1 MHEKEKTVTPVLKPA
16 LTPIAISMMLLVSGG
31 VSAQEPIQKMDMVEV
46 TSEKTALGKGEK
58 KRLVPI
64 SEEVAR
70 TEQIGQAEI
79 QASGATNLL
88 EATQHRVGIDIQNEC
103 SICNAQNISLNNLPG
118 RFTTIMIDGIPIYSA
133 ASAVYGLEGIPV
145 NVLDR
150 IEVARGAAM
159 SLIAPEA
166 IAGSVNLV
174 TKKITKDEG
183 AVRAEVGEDGSKKLD
198 YFQGW
203 TGKQKGQYLSINGQL
218 RTHDAVDSNGNGI
231 SEMAAYDRKLMG
243 IGVGLGSI
251 AGWES
256 RVRLDHADEKRTGG
270 VGTQSTNFDT
280 IKSNT
285 TGNPF
290 NWANGGSSYAGGW
303 INPTTGAQMNY
314 NGGLAG
320 MAELIDT
327 KRTQGTLISERSI
340 GKDSYRLAAALAE
353 HKQDSFYEGSIYNAK
368 QTQSYLEGRWKHLL
382 QDSAITTGVAYK
394 GEQHRSTG
402 MDKAGNNNSGIDNYS
417 YNIPGVFAQYD
428 FFALD
433 GDLEVNL
440 SARHDDH
447 SAFGGITSP
456 RMLIAYTHNPDWT
469 SRFALGKGYRAPTTF
484 FEQDHGIL
492 DTDVI
497 RRAANLTYETAY
509 NAGYNLTLQND
520 RTTWSSGVS
529 WTQID
534 NMAKLNVDTT
544 NRVTTLGNVSKPVT
558 FTTFDSQFHY
568 MLTPNVN
575 LSVGGEYT
583 QYAFDQSEEPLAFA
597 RPELR
602 GFLGSD
608 ITMGAWDWRT
618 RATWT
623 GEMDLA
629 RFGNY
634 ANNQRYNLDGT
645 PKLNKSPSYW
655 LVDTRLGYNVD
666 KSWKVYAGINNVF
679 DEVQTKK
686 ESPLWL
692 DKNGAIDVTHLW
704 GLTHGRHVFIGT
716 EYLF

>member
-1 MHEKEKTVTPVLKPA
+1 MKTFIKPS
-16 LTPIAISMMLLVSGG
+16 LSPIAMAVLLTLSGQAIAADVSQTMQ
-31 VSAQEPIQKMDMVEV
+31 AVEV
-46 TSEKTALGKGEK
+46 KGSNPSSNDKIAK
-58 KRLVPI
+58 KLLPI

-70 TEQIGQAEI
+70 TEQIGKVEI
-79 QASGATNLL
+79 AKTGATNIL
-88 EATQHRVGIDIQNEC
+88 EAVTHRVGIDVQNEC

-145 NVLDR
+145 NALER
-150 IEVARGAAM
+150 IEVARGAGM

-183 AVRAEVGEDGSKKLD
+183 AVRAELGEDGSRKLD

-203 TGKQKGQYLSINGQL
+203 AGKQKGQYLSINGQL
-218 RTHDAVDSNGNGI
+218 RNHDAVDSNGNGV
-231 SEMAAYDRKLMG
+231 SEMAAYNRQLVG
-243 IGVGLGSI
+243 IGAGLGSI
-251 AGWES
+251 AGWDT
-256 RVRLDHADEKRTGG
+256 RVRIDHANEKRTGG
-270 VGTQSTNFDT
+270 VGTQSTNFGQ
-280 IKSNT
+280 IKGST

-303 INPTTGAQMNY
+303 INPTTGAQIDY
-314 NGGLAG
+314 DGGLAS
-320 MAELIDT
+320 MSELIDT
-327 KRTQGTLISERSI
+327 KRTQGTLIAEKTQ

-353 HKQDSFYEGSIYNAK
+353 HKQDSFYEGAIYNAV

-394 GEQHRSTG
+394 SEQHRSNG
-402 MDKAGNNNSGIDNYS
+402 MDSAGNINSGVDNYT
-417 YNIPGVFAQYD
+417 YRIPGIFAQYD
-428 FFALD
+428 MFALD
-433 GDLEVNL
+433 GDLEINL

-447 SAFGGITSP
+447 SEFGGITSP
-456 RMLIAYTHNPDWT
+456 RMLMAYTHNPDWT

-484 FEQDHGIL
+484 YEQDHGIL

-509 NAGYNLTLQND
+509 NAAYNLTLQND
-520 RTTWSSGVS
+520 RTTWSSGIT
-529 WTQID
+529 WTQVD
-534 NMAKLNVDTT
+534 NMAKLDVDTV

-558 FTTFDSQFHY
+558 FTTLDTNMRY
-568 MLTPNVN
+568 MLSPILHVN
-575 LSVGGEYT
+575 GGLEYT
-583 QYAFDQSEEPLAFA
+583 QYGFEQSEEPLAFA
-597 RPELR
+597 RPEVR
-602 GFLGSD
+602 AFLGADVDS
-608 ITMGAWDWRT
+608 GPWEWRT

-655 LVDTRLGYNVD
+655 LVDTRLGYNID
-666 KSWKVYAGINNVF
+666 KAWKIYAGVNNVL

-692 DKNGAIDVTHLW
+692 DKDGGIDVTHLW
-704 GLTHGRHVFIGT
+704 GLTHGRHVFVGT
-716 EYLF
+716 EYKF

>member
-1 MHEKEKTVTPVLKPA
+1 
-16 LTPIAISMMLLVSGG
+16 
-31 VSAQEPIQKMDMVEV
+31 
-46 TSEKTALGKGEK
+46 
-58 KRLVPI
+58 
-64 SEEVAR
+64 
-70 TEQIGQAEI
+70 
-79 QASGATNLL
+79 
-88 EATQHRVGIDIQNEC
+88 
-103 SICNAQNISLNNLPG
+103 
-118 RFTTIMIDGIPIYSA
+118 
-133 ASAVYGLEGIPV
+133 
-145 NVLDR
+145 
-150 IEVARGAAM
+150 
-159 SLIAPEA
+159 
-166 IAGSVNLV
+166 
-174 TKKITKDEG
+174 
-183 AVRAEVGEDGSKKLD
+183 
-198 YFQGW
+198 
-203 TGKQKGQYLSINGQL
+203 
-218 RTHDAVDSNGNGI
+218 
-231 SEMAAYDRKLMG
+231 
-243 IGVGLGSI
+243 
-251 AGWES
+251 
-256 RVRLDHADEKRTGG
+256 
-270 VGTQSTNFDT
+270 
-280 IKSNT
+280 
-285 TGNPF
+285 
-290 NWANGGSSYAGGW
+290 
-303 INPTTGAQMNY
+303 
-314 NGGLAG
+314 
-320 MAELIDT
+320 
-327 KRTQGTLISERSI
+327 
-340 GKDSYRLAAALAE
+340 
-353 HKQDSFYEGSIYNAK
+353 
-368 QTQSYLEGRWKHLL
+368 
-382 QDSAITTGVAYK
+382 
-394 GEQHRSTG
+394 
-402 MDKAGNNNSGIDNYS
+402 MDKASNNNSGVDNYS

-583 QYAFDQSEEPLAFA
+583 QYAFDQSEEPLVFA

-623 GEMDLA
+623 GSMDLA

-692 DKNGAIDVTHLW
+692 DKDGAIDVNHLW